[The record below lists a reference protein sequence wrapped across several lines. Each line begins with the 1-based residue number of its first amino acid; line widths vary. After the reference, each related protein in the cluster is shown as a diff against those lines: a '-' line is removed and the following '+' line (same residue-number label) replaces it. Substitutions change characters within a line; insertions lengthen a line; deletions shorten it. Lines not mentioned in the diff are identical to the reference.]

1 MPVPP
6 PPSGAAQSVRP
17 SVETGGGEPASA
29 EAAGAGAAGRRVE
42 PPPREELERV
52 RMRDRDALG
61 RFFDRYFDQVFGLV
75 LRLLGDRTA
84 AEDVTQEVFFKVH
97 RAAHQLDPARDPGPW
112 LATIATNACR
122 DVWRSGAYRLGRRS
136 ASLNDD
142 PQLADTLGTRADD
155 PERGAIARERERLV
169 QQAILQLPE
178 PLRLSILLHDYQGLS
193 HQAIAGMLGLEHAA
207 ARKRYSRALS
217 ALARRLKGALA

>member
-1 MPVPP
+1 MPAPL
-6 PPSGAAQSVRP
+6 PPSGTAQSVRP
-17 SVETGGGEPASA
+17 SVMPESG
-29 EAAGAGAAGRRVE
+29 EAAPAGAAVPPGRVP

-97 RAAHQLDPARDPGPW
+97 RAAHQMDPARDPGPW

-122 DVWRSGAYRLGRRS
+122 DVWRSGAYRLDRRS

-142 PQLADTLGTRADD
+142 PQLAETLGTRADD

-169 QQAILQLPE
+169 QDAIRALPE
-178 PLRLSILLHDYQGLS
+178 PLRMTILLHDYQGLS
-193 HQAIAGMLGLEHAA
+193 HPQIAELLGVEHAA

>member
-1 MPVPP
+1 MTTGESAPSSAAVPAGRVA
-6 PPSGAAQSVRP
+6 PPS
-17 SVETGGGEPASA
+17 
-29 EAAGAGAAGRRVE
+29 
-42 PPPREELERV
+42 REELERV
-52 RMRDRDALG
+52 RMRDREALG

-97 RAAHQLDPARDPGPW
+97 RAAHQMDPARDPGPW

-136 ASLNDD
+136 ASLDDD
-142 PQLADTLGTRADD
+142 PQLAESLGTRADD
-155 PERGAIARERERLV
+155 PERGAITRERERLV
-169 QQAILQLPE
+169 QEAILALPE
-178 PLRLSILLHDYQGLS
+178 PLRMSILLHDYQGLS
-193 HQAIAGMLGLEHAA
+193 HQAIAELLGVEHAA